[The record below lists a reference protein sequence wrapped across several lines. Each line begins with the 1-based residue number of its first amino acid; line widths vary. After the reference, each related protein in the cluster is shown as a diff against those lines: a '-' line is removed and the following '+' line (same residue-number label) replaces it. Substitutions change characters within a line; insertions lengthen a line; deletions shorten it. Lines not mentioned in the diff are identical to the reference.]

1 MAIIGQVE
9 RKNWKVKFLN
19 IMIHTVLIIG
29 AATMVYPLLLMLS
42 GSVKSSVDFKN
53 FSIVPEYLSSDVEGK
68 TLLFRKY
75 LLSKYNNKVLRMS
88 GDLKDPNA
96 TFDTVE
102 APVNQNAAKL
112 TADYAEFLAECKQNR
127 PHYWFLLGMALEQ
140 GIDALSV
147 RNYRQF
153 MQEKVAEE
161 KDGLQKLNQ
170 MFDTQYA
177 AWDELALPAEDF
189 IQRRSVTDYST
200 GLLKTIH
207 EFKYSQY
214 VDPMVEVWFDLEG
227 DMIAMLRRDCGRNLK
242 QINEKLGTD
251 YNSWSEITVSAV
263 VPENNPALALMW
275 EEFVKNEINLDFIKV
290 DPVQAAAPWQAYL
303 KEKYKD
309 IASVNKILNVDY
321 KDFSGIEFPAVKP
334 AEGVIRTDWQDF
346 VKANS
351 TVDKLWNDYL
361 KKKYRNQIAD
371 LNRAYGTAFKDFNS
385 IPVPG
390 SGKTIA
396 SGENGKTAVQTDIQE
411 VAELAAKNRMRELPA
426 SAITVDSLAIRYR
439 DWIRKRF
446 GGSIDALNN
455 AYCNG
460 YVAFDRIPLNGQ
472 PEGEKNLA
480 QTADWN
486 EFVRTLKPEDI
497 ALMRQTT
504 SDYKAYLKSLY
515 TDPGTGKCD
524 YAKLAADYDCTIR
537 DGEDNDIPAYL
548 AYPGSARATDKARQD
563 YIAAITGNRFPNM
576 LMLKDP
582 ERFSGAWHDFLKKK
596 YGNIAGLN
604 AAWHLT
610 PQSFDRI
617 SLPVR
622 EYEWSLMEQN
632 ISRLRSEYLKRNY
645 LMVFNTLFTNGNA
658 AFNTLLY
665 CFLAVLAALL
675 VNPLCAYGLSRYK
688 PASSYKILL
697 FLMLPMAF
705 PGMVLGIPQFL
716 LIKNFGLLNTFA
728 ALILPGMANGYSI
741 FLLKGFFDS
750 LPKELFESAA
760 IDGASEWTVFWHIAM
775 GLSTPILSVI
785 ALGAFTGAYGN
796 FMMAFLL
803 CQDKDMWTM
812 MVYLYQLQQRAA
824 PAVGFAALA
833 VAAIPT
839 LIVFV
844 FCQNIIIKG
853 IVVPTEK

>member
-1 MAIIGQVE
+1 MPIIGQVE

-53 FSIVPEYLSSDVEGK
+53 FSIVPEYLSSEIEGK

-75 LLSKYNNKVLRMS
+75 LSSKYNSKVLRMS
-88 GDLKDPNA
+88 GDMKDPNA
-96 TFDTVE
+96 TFDTVM
-102 APVNQNAAKL
+102 PPQKQNVAKQ
-112 TADYAEFLAECKQNR
+112 TADYAEFLAGCKKES
-127 PHYWFLLGMALEQ
+127 PHYWFILGMALEP

-147 RNYRQF
+147 RNYRTYL
-153 MQEKVAEE
+153 EE
-161 KDGLQKLNQ
+161 QVVKGEGLQKLNQ
-170 MFDTQYA
+170 MFNTQYA
-177 AWDELALPAEDF
+177 AWDELTLPSEDF
-189 IQRRSVTDYST
+189 VQRRSVTDYSH
-200 GLLKTIH
+200 GLLKTIYD
-207 EFKYSQY
+207 FKYSKY
-214 VDPMVEVWFDLEG
+214 VDPLTEVWFDLEG

-242 QINEKLGTD
+242 DINQKLGTN
-251 YNSWSEITVSAV
+251 YNSWSDINVSAK
-263 VPENNPALALMW
+263 VPSENPALALMW
-275 EEFVKNEINLDFIKV
+275 EEFVKNEINLDFISV
-290 DPVQAAAPWQAYL
+290 DPVQAAAPWHAYL

-309 IASVNKILNVDY
+309 LASVNTILKADY
-321 KDFSGIEFPAVKP
+321 KNFEEIPFPAVKP
-334 AEGVIRTDWQDF
+334 ADGVIRTEWQEF
-346 VKANS
+346 VKGNS
-351 TVDKLWNDYL
+351 TVDKLWRDFL
-361 KKKYRNQIAD
+361 KEKYKNRIAD
-371 LNRAYGTAFKDFNS
+371 LNQRYGTNYKDFNS
-385 IPVPG
+385 VD
-390 SGKTIA
+390 KTLSAAAQDVLELQKI
-396 SGENGKTAVQTDIQE
+396 
-411 VAELAAKNRMRELPA
+411 VAENKMRELPA

-439 DWIRKRF
+439 NWLKKRF
-446 GGSIDALNN
+446 DGSIDALNN
-455 AYCNG
+455 AYSNG
-460 YVAFDRIPLNGQ
+460 YLAFDRIPLKNQ
-472 PEGEKNLA
+472 PDGEKNLA
-480 QTADWN
+480 QTADWYA
-486 EFVRTLKPEDI
+486 FVRTLKPEDI
-497 ALMRQTT
+497 SLMRQAT
-504 SDYKAYLKSLY
+504 SDYKAYLKGLY
-515 TDPGTGKCD
+515 TKDGKCD
-524 YAKLAADYDCTIR
+524 YAKLAADYGCTIR

-548 AYPGSARATDKARQD
+548 TYPASAKATDKARQD
-563 YIAAITGNRFPNM
+563 YLAAISSNRFPSM
-576 LMLKDP
+576 LRLADP
-582 ERFSGAWHDFLKKK
+582 EKYLPAWQEFLKKK
-596 YGNIAGLN
+596 YGTIAALN
-604 AAWHLT
+604 TAWKLT
-610 PQSFDRI
+610 PDSFDRI
-617 SLPVR
+617 SLPTR
-622 EYEWSLMEQN
+622 EYEWNLMEQN
-632 ISRLRSEYLKRNY
+632 VSRLRGEFLKRNY